1 MRLLRQLTRGLRALT
16 NRSATDREI
25 DEEVQHYLAQA
36 ADEHE
41 RRGVPRAEAAR
52 MARLELGNAT
62 NVREQV
68 RGYGWENL
76 VDSTLADLRY
86 ASRRLRSSPGFTFV
100 TTLTLALGIGA
111 TTAIFSVVNAILF
124 DPLPYPHP
132 ERVVAIREFGTD
144 GAPNAGTFGMYRAMA
159 DRERSLDAIAVFRS
173 WQPTITGR
181 GEPERLEGQRVS
193 AGYFRALGIA
203 PAMGREFDA
212 SDDRLNGPRVVI
224 LSDAVWR
231 RHFQADRAIV
241 GKTVTLD
248 DDSYMVIGIMPA
260 SFDNVLA
267 PQALLWAP
275 LQYDLSQG
283 RAWGHHL
290 RTIAR
295 LAPGVS
301 IDRATREV
309 DAIGRAVLAEQ
320 RPETYDPA
328 TRFDAT
334 SLRGE
339 LTRGVRSAL
348 LAIMAAVALVL
359 VIASVNVT
367 NLLLARGVRRRGEI
381 SLRAA
386 LGAARGRVMRQLLT
400 ETLLLAGVGG
410 TFGLVVAVLGLRA
423 LVALSPAELPRV
435 AAIGIDGTM
444 FAFALVVT
452 TLVGVA
458 SGLAPAIQAMRLNPG
473 DDLQHASRRTVG
485 GLGHTRAVLVSSE
498 VAIAL
503 VLLVSSGLLL
513 RSVERLFAVDV
524 GFASSNV
531 LTMQIQ
537 ATGHR
542 FDPEGATG
550 RFFEQS
556 LDNVR
561 RVPGVT
567 NAAMTSQLPLSGDA
581 DIYGV
586 FFEPAVPNDP
596 GSLRG
601 TFRYAVLGD
610 YFATMGI
617 PLRRGRLLDARDRA
631 GAPLVAVISESM
643 ARRRLPGL
651 DPIGRQLRVGPAGPY
666 TVVGVVGDVRQ
677 ESLAL
682 GETDAVYMAPSQW
695 KFEDNPMSLVV
706 HARSDA
712 AGLTSAVRAAVW
724 AVDKDQPIVRVATM
738 DALLTGSAT
747 SRRFALRLFEAF
759 GLAAL
764 VLAAAGLYGV
774 LAGSVVERWREIGVR
789 SALGAS
795 RRDIMGLILRQ
806 GLRLTTLGVVV
817 GIGGALLATRLLA
830 TQLFGVSHVDPLTY
844 VGVVV
849 LLTLTSIVASAL
861 PAWRASRVDP
871 VTALRSE

>member
-1 MRLLRQLTRGLRALT
+1 MRPFRQLTRGLRALT

-36 ADEHE
+36 AAEQE
-41 RRGVPRAEAAR
+41 RRGVPRAEATR

-62 NVREQV
+62 SVREQV
-68 RGYGWENL
+68 RGYGWENI
-76 VDSTLADLRY
+76 VDSSLADLRY

-144 GAPNAGTFGMYRAMA
+144 GVPNGGTFGMYHAIA
-159 DRERSLDAIAVFRS
+159 DRARSLDAIAVFRS

-203 PAMGREFDA
+203 PAIGRQFEA

-241 GKTVTLD
+241 GTTVTLD

-295 LAPGVS
+295 LGPGVS
-301 IDRATREV
+301 IDRASREV

-320 RPETYDPA
+320 RPETYDRA
-328 TRFDAT
+328 TRFDAA

-410 TFGLVVAVLGLRA
+410 TLGLVVAVLGLRA
-423 LVALSPAELPRV
+423 LIALSPAELPRV

-458 SGLAPAIQAMRLNPG
+458 SGLAPAIQAMRVNPG
-473 DDLQHASRRTVG
+473 DDLQHASRRTVR
-485 GLGHTRAVLVSSE
+485 GLGHTRAALVSSE

-542 FDPEGATG
+542 FDPEGATV
-550 RFFEQS
+550 RFFEQA

-586 FFEPAVPNDP
+586 FFEPAVANDP

-617 PLRRGRLLDARDRA
+617 PLRRGRLLDARDRV

-682 GETDAVYMAPSQW
+682 GETDAVYMAASQW

-712 AGLTSAVRAAVW
+712 AALTSAVRAAVW

-738 DALLTGSAT
+738 DALLAGSAA

-817 GIGGALLATRLLA
+817 GIGGALLATRLLT

-844 VGVVV
+844 LGVVV

>member
-1 MRLLRQLTRGLRALT
+1 MHPLRQLIRGFRALT

-25 DEEVQHYLAQA
+25 ADEVDHYLAQA
-36 ADEHE
+36 AAEHE
-41 RRGVPRAEAAR
+41 RRGVPRAQAHR
-52 MARLELGNAT
+52 MARLELA
-62 NVREQV
+62 NVTTTREQI
-68 RGYGWENL
+68 RGYGWENI
-76 VDSTLADLRY
+76 VESTLADLRY

-100 TTLTLALGIGA
+100 TALTLAVGIGA
-111 TTAIFSVVNAILF
+111 TTAIFSVVNGILF
-124 DPLPYPHP
+124 DPLPYPSP
-132 ERVVAIREFGTD
+132 ERVVAIREIGTD
-144 GAPNAGTFGMYRAMA
+144 GGQNSGTFGMYQAFAERA
-159 DRERSLDAIAVFRS
+159 RSFDAIAVFKR
-173 WQPTITGR
+173 WQPTISGGDT
-181 GEPERLEGQRVS
+181 PERLEGQRVS
-193 AGYFRALGIA
+193 ARYFAALGIA
-203 PAMGREFDA
+203 PLMGRAFDA
-212 SDDRLNGPRVVI
+212 SDDRLSGPRVVI
-224 LSDAVWR
+224 LSDALWKR
-231 RHFQADRAIV
+231 RFQADRDII

-248 DDSYMVIGIMPA
+248 DDSYLVIGVMSA
-260 SFDNVLA
+260 GFDNVLA
-267 PQALLWAP
+267 PQAVVWAP

-295 LAPGVS
+295 LSPGMTVEG
-301 IDRATREV
+301 ATRDV
-309 DAIGRAVLAEQ
+309 DAVGHAVLAEQ

-339 LTRGVRSAL
+339 LTRAVRPAL

-367 NLLLARGVRRRGEI
+367 NLLLARGVQRRGEF
-381 SLRAA
+381 SLRVA
-386 LGAARGRVMRQLLT
+386 LGAASGRVIRQLLT
-400 ETLLLAGVGG
+400 ESMLLAAVGG
-410 TFGLVVAVLGLRA
+410 AVGLLVATFGLRT

-435 AAIGIDGTM
+435 ATIRIDQTM
-444 FAFALVVT
+444 FIFALVVT
-452 TLVGVA
+452 TLVGIA
-458 SGLAPAIQAMRLNPG
+458 SGLAPALQALRADPNAN
-473 DDLQHASRRTVG
+473 LQRASRRTAG
-485 GLGHTRAVLVSSE
+485 GLGRTRAALVITE

-524 GFASSNV
+524 GFSASNV
-531 LTMQIQ
+531 LTMQVQ

-542 FDPEGATG
+542 FDADGAID
-550 RFFEQS
+550 RYFEQV

-567 NAAMTSQLPLSGDA
+567 SAAFTSQLPLSGDA
-581 DIYGV
+581 DMYGAR
-586 FFEPAVPNDP
+586 FDPGVPNDP
-596 GSLRG
+596 GQNRG
-601 TFRYAVLGD
+601 TFRYAVTGD
-610 YFATMGI
+610 YFATIGI

-631 GAPLVAVISESM
+631 GAPPVAVISESI
-643 ARRRLPGL
+643 AKRRLPGL
-651 DPIGRQLRVGPAGPY
+651 DPIGKRILIGSSGPY

-682 GETDAVYMAPSQW
+682 AETDAVYTTPSQW
-695 KFEDNPMSLVV
+695 KFPDNPMSLVMRT
-706 HARSDA
+706 RSDPA
-712 AGLTSAVRAAVW
+712 ALTPSVRSAIW

-738 DALLTGSAT
+738 DALLSGSAA

-764 VLAAAGLYGV
+764 ILAAAGIYGV

-795 RRDIMGLILRQ
+795 HQAIMRMVLGQ
-806 GLRLTTLGVVV
+806 GLRMTFVGVVL
-817 GIGGALLATRLLA
+817 GIGIALLATRMLA
-830 TQLFGVSHVDPLTY
+830 TLLFGVSHVDPFTY
-844 VGVVV
+844 VGVIV
-849 LLTLTSIVASAL
+849 LLVATSVVASAL

>member
-1 MRLLRQLTRGLRALT
+1 MRLVRQLTRGLRALT

-25 DEEVQHYLAQA
+25 DDEVQHYLAQA
-36 ADEHE
+36 AAEHE
-41 RRGVPRAEAAR
+41 HGGASRAEAAR
-52 MARLELGNAT
+52 RARLELGNT
-62 NVREQV
+62 TTVREQV
-68 RGYGWENL
+68 RAYGWENI

-86 ASRRLRSSPGFTFV
+86 AARRLRSSPGFTFV

-132 ERVVAIREFGTD
+132 ERVVAIRELGTD
-144 GAPNAGTFGMYRAMA
+144 GVPNGGTFGMYRSLAA
-159 DRERSLDAIAVFRS
+159 RARSFDAIAVFRS
-173 WQPTITGR
+173 WQPTVTGR

-193 AGYFRALGIA
+193 AGYFRALGVA
-203 PAMGREFDA
+203 PAIGREIDP
-212 SDDRLNGPRVVI
+212 SDDRLNGPKVVM
-224 LSDAVWR
+224 LSDAAWR
-231 RHFQADRAIV
+231 RYFGADRAIV

-248 DDSYMVIGIMPA
+248 DDSYLVIGIMPA

-295 LAPGVS
+295 LSPGVS
-301 IDRATREV
+301 VERATREV
-309 DAIGRAVLAEQ
+309 DAIGHAVLVEQ
-320 RPETYDPA
+320 RPETYDPN

-348 LAIMAAVALVL
+348 LAILAAVALVL

-367 NLLLARGVRRRGEI
+367 NLLLARGARRRGEI
-381 SLRAA
+381 SLRSA

-400 ETLLLAGVGG
+400 ETLFLAAIGG
-410 TFGLVVAVLGLRA
+410 TLGLVVAVLGLRA
-423 LVALSPAELPRV
+423 LVVLSPAELPRV
-435 AAIGIDGTM
+435 AAIGIDSSM

-452 TLVGVA
+452 TIVGVA
-458 SGLAPAIQAMRLNPG
+458 SGLAPAIQAMRVNPG
-473 DDLQHASRRTVG
+473 EDLQQVSRRTIG
-485 GLGHTRAVLVSSE
+485 GLGHTRAALVSSE

-524 GFASSNV
+524 GFNSSNV

-542 FDPEGATG
+542 FDAEGATG
-550 RFFEQS
+550 RFFEQA
-556 LDNVR
+556 LENVKH
-561 RVPGVT
+561 VPGVT

-581 DIYGV
+581 DVYGL
-586 FFEPAVPNDP
+586 FFEPEVPNDP
-596 GSLRG
+596 GSTRG
-601 TFRYAVLGD
+601 TFRYAVMGD

-631 GAPLVAVISESM
+631 GTPLVAVISESM

-666 TVVGVVGDVRQ
+666 TVVGIVGDVRQ

-682 GETDAVYMAPSQW
+682 GETDAVYMTPSQW

-706 HARSDA
+706 QARSDPA
-712 AGLTSAVRAAVW
+712 SLTPAVRAAVW

-738 DALLTGSAT
+738 ESLLTGSAA
-747 SRRFALRLFEAF
+747 SRRFAMRLFEAF

-806 GLRLTTLGVVV
+806 GLRLTTVGVVIGV
-817 GIGGALLATRLLA
+817 GVALLATRLLA
-830 TQLFGVSHVDPLTY
+830 TLLFGVSHVDPLTY
-844 VGVVV
+844 VGVVA

>member
-1 MRLLRQLTRGLRALT
+1 
-16 NRSATDREI
+16 
-25 DEEVQHYLAQA
+25 
-36 ADEHE
+36 
-41 RRGVPRAEAAR
+41 
-52 MARLELGNAT
+52 
-62 NVREQV
+62 
-68 RGYGWENL
+68 
-76 VDSTLADLRY
+76 
-86 ASRRLRSSPGFTFV
+86 
-100 TTLTLALGIGA
+100 
-111 TTAIFSVVNAILF
+111 
-124 DPLPYPHP
+124 
-132 ERVVAIREFGTD
+132 
-144 GAPNAGTFGMYRAMA
+144 
-159 DRERSLDAIAVFRS
+159 
-173 WQPTITGR
+173 
-181 GEPERLEGQRVS
+181 
-193 AGYFRALGIA
+193 
-203 PAMGREFDA
+203 
-212 SDDRLNGPRVVI
+212 
-224 LSDAVWR
+224 
-231 RHFQADRAIV
+231 
-241 GKTVTLD
+241 
-248 DDSYMVIGIMPA
+248 
-260 SFDNVLA
+260 
-267 PQALLWAP
+267 
-275 LQYDLSQG
+275 
-283 RAWGHHL
+283 
-290 RTIAR
+290 
-295 LAPGVS
+295 
-301 IDRATREV
+301 
-309 DAIGRAVLAEQ
+309 
-320 RPETYDPA
+320 
-328 TRFDAT
+328 
-334 SLRGE
+334 
-339 LTRGVRSAL
+339 
-348 LAIMAAVALVL
+348 
-359 VIASVNVT
+359 
-367 NLLLARGVRRRGEI
+367 
-381 SLRAA
+381 
-386 LGAARGRVMRQLLT
+386 
-400 ETLLLAGVGG
+400 
-410 TFGLVVAVLGLRA
+410 
-423 LVALSPAELPRV
+423 
-435 AAIGIDGTM
+435 
-444 FAFALVVT
+444 
-452 TLVGVA
+452 
-458 SGLAPAIQAMRLNPG
+458 
-473 DDLQHASRRTVG
+473 
-485 GLGHTRAVLVSSE
+485 
-498 VAIAL
+498 
-503 VLLVSSGLLL
+503 
-513 RSVERLFAVDV
+513 
-524 GFASSNV
+524 
-531 LTMQIQ
+531 
-537 ATGHR
+537 
-542 FDPEGATG
+542 
-550 RFFEQS
+550 
-556 LDNVR
+556 
-561 RVPGVT
+561 VPGVT

-712 AGLTSAVRAAVW
+712 AALTSAVRAAVW

-738 DALLTGSAT
+738 DALLTGSAA

>member
-1 MRLLRQLTRGLRALT
+1 
-16 NRSATDREI
+16 
-25 DEEVQHYLAQA
+25 
-36 ADEHE
+36 
-41 RRGVPRAEAAR
+41 
-52 MARLELGNAT
+52 
-62 NVREQV
+62 
-68 RGYGWENL
+68 
-76 VDSTLADLRY
+76 
-86 ASRRLRSSPGFTFV
+86 
-100 TTLTLALGIGA
+100 
-111 TTAIFSVVNAILF
+111 
-124 DPLPYPHP
+124 
-132 ERVVAIREFGTD
+132 
-144 GAPNAGTFGMYRAMA
+144 
-159 DRERSLDAIAVFRS
+159 
-173 WQPTITGR
+173 
-181 GEPERLEGQRVS
+181 
-193 AGYFRALGIA
+193 
-203 PAMGREFDA
+203 
-212 SDDRLNGPRVVI
+212 
-224 LSDAVWR
+224 
-231 RHFQADRAIV
+231 
-241 GKTVTLD
+241 
-248 DDSYMVIGIMPA
+248 
-260 SFDNVLA
+260 
-267 PQALLWAP
+267 
-275 LQYDLSQG
+275 
-283 RAWGHHL
+283 
-290 RTIAR
+290 
-295 LAPGVS
+295 
-301 IDRATREV
+301 
-309 DAIGRAVLAEQ
+309 
-320 RPETYDPA
+320 
-328 TRFDAT
+328 
-334 SLRGE
+334 
-339 LTRGVRSAL
+339 
-348 LAIMAAVALVL
+348 
-359 VIASVNVT
+359 
-367 NLLLARGVRRRGEI
+367 
-381 SLRAA
+381 
-386 LGAARGRVMRQLLT
+386 
-400 ETLLLAGVGG
+400 
-410 TFGLVVAVLGLRA
+410 
-423 LVALSPAELPRV
+423 
-435 AAIGIDGTM
+435 
-444 FAFALVVT
+444 
-452 TLVGVA
+452 
-458 SGLAPAIQAMRLNPG
+458 
-473 DDLQHASRRTVG
+473 
-485 GLGHTRAVLVSSE
+485 VLVSSE

-550 RFFEQS
+550 RFFEQA

-738 DALLTGSAT
+738 DALLTGSAA